1 MPKMPTQTQAK
12 PLFAATLTPHRSLS
26 RRGLRIVVAVLA
38 ISATI
43 PGIYFFAEGMWPVVA
58 FLMVDVALAWWALST
73 SMRDGRRYEKV
84 TLWPDQLEL
93 KQVDGNG
100 KETMTRFAPFNVKLV
115 VDRDFNERTTGLR
128 LRSKDR
134 DLVIGE
140 FLSQDDKSS
149 FAKALGTAL
158 RKARR

>member
-1 MPKMPTQTQAK
+1 M
-12 PLFAATLTPHRSLS
+12 
-26 RRGLRIVVAVLA
+26 RIVVAVLA
-38 ISATI
+38 VGCTI
-43 PGIYFFAEGMWPVVA
+43 PGIVFFSEGMWPVVA
-58 FLMVDVALAWWALST
+58 FLVADVALVWWALST
-73 SMRDGRRYEKV
+73 SLRDGRRYEKV

-93 KQVDGNG
+93 RQVDGKG

-115 VDRDFNERTTGLR
+115 VDRDYNERTTGLH
-128 LRSKDR
+128 LRSHER
-134 DLVIGE
+134 DLVIGA

>member
-1 MPKMPTQTQAK
+1 MPTQTQAK

-26 RRGLRIVVAVLA
+26 GRGVRIVVAVMA
-38 ISATI
+38 IGASV
-43 PGIYFFAEGMWPVVA
+43 PGIFFFWEGMWPVVA
-58 FLMVDVALAWWALST
+58 FLLADVALVWWALS
-73 SMRDGRRYEKV
+73 SSLREGRRYERV

-93 KQVDGNG
+93 KQVDGKG
-100 KETMTRFAPFNVKLV
+100 KETLNRFAPFNVKLV
-115 VDRDFNERTTGLR
+115 VDRDYNERTTCLHLR
-128 LRSKDR
+128 TKDR
-134 DLVIGE
+134 DLVIGA

>member
-1 MPKMPTQTQAK
+1 MTTQTQAK

-26 RRGLRIVVAVLA
+26 RRGLGIVVAVLA
-38 ISATI
+38 IGASI
-43 PGIYFFAEGMWPVVA
+43 PGIIFFSEGMWPVVA
-58 FLMVDVALAWWALST
+58 FLLVDVGLAWWALST
-73 SMRDGRRYEKV
+73 SLRDGRRYERV

-93 KQVDGNG
+93 KQVDGRG
-100 KETMTRFAPFNVKLV
+100 KETLTRFAPFNVKLV
-115 VDRDFNERTTGLR
+115 VDRDYNERTTGLR
-128 LRSKDR
+128 LKSVER
-134 DLVIGE
+134 DLVIGA